1 MKQTNT
7 ELVVIGSGM
16 AGMAAALFAAR
27 RGIDV
32 VQVGVTGE
40 INFASGLLDVL
51 GVHPVDKGVR
61 WQDPWAAIAQL
72 VRDEPDHPYG
82 RLPVE
87 QIRAAM
93 AQCMDFLEA
102 AGLPYQTNGQQN
114 TSIVTPAGTV
124 KTTYGV
130 PRSMFAGAT
139 ALAKQTPTLLVDF
152 KGLKGF
158 SARQIAQTLG
168 HVWPTLKVARIDFPG
183 AGGELFAEHAA
194 RTLDVQIHRSL
205 LADAVSPH
213 IGDCRAVGLPAV
225 LGVYRTTDIVADL
238 ESRLGVPVFEV
249 PTMVPTVTGLR
260 LREAFEQQLPRLG
273 VRAFYQQKVLE
284 AEALSD
290 GGFRFL
296 VGYQEAQMRVRAHRA
311 ILASGRFFG
320 KGLRADR
327 LGVHETIFNLPV
339 HQPAERTVWHDKDM
353 LHPGGHC
360 INRAGLTI
368 DAHFRPTDDCGDV
381 IHENLYAAGSILSHQ
396 DWMRQKCGSGLAVAT
411 AYGAV
416 SQMK

>member
-1 MKQTNT
+1 
-7 ELVVIGSGM
+7 
-16 AGMAAALFAAR
+16 
-27 RGIDV
+27 
-32 VQVGVTGE
+32 
-40 INFASGLLDVL
+40 
-51 GVHPVDKGVR
+51 
-61 WQDPWAAIAQL
+61 
-72 VRDEPDHPYG
+72 
-82 RLPVE
+82 
-87 QIRAAM
+87 
-93 AQCMDFLEA
+93 
-102 AGLPYQTNGQQN
+102 
-114 TSIVTPAGTV
+114 
-124 KTTYGV
+124 
-130 PRSMFAGAT
+130 
-139 ALAKQTPTLLVDF
+139 
-152 KGLKGF
+152 
-158 SARQIAQTLG
+158 
-168 HVWPTLKVARIDFPG
+168 
-183 AGGELFAEHAA
+183 
-194 RTLDVQIHRSL
+194 VQIHRGF

-225 LGVYRTTDIVADL
+225 LGLYRTTEIVADL
-238 ESRLGVPVFEV
+238 ESRLGVPVFEM

-284 AEALSD
+284 AEALPD

-296 VGYQEAQMRVRAHRA
+296 VGYQEAQMCVRAHKA
-311 ILASGRFFG
+311 LLASGRFFG

-339 HQPAERTVWHDKDM
+339 HQPAERTMWHDKDL
-353 LHPGGHC
+353 LHPAGHG

-368 DAHFRPTDDCGDV
+368 DAHFRPTDDHGDV

>member
-1 MKQTNT
+1 MKQTDT

-16 AGMAAALFAAR
+16 AGMAATLFAAR

-32 VQVGVTGE
+32 VQVGITGE

-51 GVHPVDKGVR
+51 GVHPVDKSVR

-72 VRDEPDHPYG
+72 VRDEPEHPYG
-82 RLPVE
+82 RQPVE
-87 QIRAAM
+87 QIRTAM

-102 AGLPYQTNGQQN
+102 AGLPYQTDGHQN
-114 TSIVTPAGTV
+114 SSVVTPAGTI

-130 PRSMFAGAT
+130 PRSMFAGAR
-139 ALAKQTPTLLVDF
+139 ALAKKTPTLLVDF
-152 KGLKGF
+152 AGLKGF
-158 SARQIAQTLG
+158 SARQIVQTLG
-168 HVWPTLKVARIDFPG
+168 QVWPTLKVARIGFPG
-183 AGGELFAEHAA
+183 AGGEVFAEHAA
-194 RTLDVQIHRSL
+194 RALDVQIHRSF
-205 LADAVSPH
+205 LADAVSSH
-213 IGDCRAVGLPAV
+213 IGECRAVGLPAV

-284 AEALSD
+284 AEVLSD

-296 VGYQEAQMRVRAHRA
+296 VGYQDAQMCVRAQKA

-327 LGVHETIFNLPV
+327 LGIHETIFNLPV
-339 HQPAERTVWHDKDM
+339 HQPAERTMWHAKDL
-353 LHPGGHC
+353 LHPGGHS

-368 DAHFRPTDDCGDV
+368 DAHFRPTDDNGNV